1 MGRTVGAETRTE
13 KNPRDKT
20 IEFLRRCISIF
31 LSFYTDTYRAKMKE
45 KSHTPNTINSL
56 LAVKSESICWG
67 RISLAHFI
75 QNPEAGV
82 NIGIQT
88 PLDLDQD

>member
-1 MGRTVGAETRTE
+1 
-13 KNPRDKT
+13 
-20 IEFLRRCISIF
+20 
-31 LSFYTDTYRAKMKE
+31 MKE